1 MWQGAE
7 IIPFLK
13 VYCVLP
19 SAVAYMAYYSALDG
33 MLTKPQLFR
42 ACIAPFMIYFLA
54 FGLYIYPNRESL
66 HPTTSADSLATILPG
81 GLVAIYRFWSYSLFY
96 ILAELWGT
104 VVLSV
109 LFWGLANDCT
119 PVTTPHTTKHT
130 PLSLHD
136 SQQHAHMHGCAH

>member
-1 MWQGAE
+1 
-7 IIPFLK
+7 
-13 VYCVLP
+13 
-19 SAVAYMAYYSALDG
+19 MAYYSALDG

-136 SQQHAHMHGCAH
+136 SQQRAHAWMRALTDSCERAGNGSQADLRAVGGWR